1 MLRWN
6 KFQLKLLQD
15 YDVHSSLW
23 QARRFLTTAVFTAR
37 GGSRR
42 RQAGWEGGGGKRVA
56 RIIFPRGREKFR
68 KNVIPKLVRDRKEG
82 RKKTLHI
89 NVCQWCDWLI
99 GASSNLLL
107 GKVLKS
113 VWIALDSYFKS
124 KARSRCHKQI
134 YSQAYL
140 GYTVKNT
147 LVVTWLLLP
156 TKRTI

>member
-1 MLRWN
+1 MMCTRVCDRQEDFLPLQSLRPG
-6 KFQLKLLQD
+6 
-15 YDVHSSLW
+15 
-23 QARRFLTTAVFTAR
+23 AVVD
-37 GGSRR
+37 
-42 RQAGWEGGGGKRVA
+42 EGKRDGRGGGKRVA